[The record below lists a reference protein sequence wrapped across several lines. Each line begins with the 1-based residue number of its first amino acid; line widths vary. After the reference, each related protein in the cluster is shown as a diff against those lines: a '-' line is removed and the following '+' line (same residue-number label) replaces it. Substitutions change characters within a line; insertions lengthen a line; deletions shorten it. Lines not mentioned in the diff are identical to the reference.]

1 MSRRLAAATFPR
13 TILPPR
19 GAALL
24 AALTV
29 VAVALTGTSP
39 EDAFAQT
46 KPKMGG
52 WLGVMMEASKG
63 KSGVMVTH
71 VIHNS
76 PAEKGGFL
84 AGDRIV
90 KLDGTAVAAPGE
102 VSAPVAAKGAGKSI
116 TVDIVRAGKAQTLTV
131 VLAPKP
137 KPDDIFRMEMLG
149 RKIPLAKLVLVSGAG
164 PTAYPALDGHV
175 VVVDLFAT
183 WCGPCA
189 AATPH
194 LQALHDKYAPQG
206 VTVLAISDEDTG
218 TLSTWTTKNG
228 VGYTVA
234 SDPTDVAFT
243 QWGAPALPSSLV
255 VDKHGVVREV
265 EVGFDLAS
273 VKRTELLVQAL
284 LKEP

>member
-1 MSRRLAAATFPR
+1 MPRRFAPATL
-13 TILPPR
+13 T
-19 GAALL
+19 ALL
-24 AALTV
+24 ALSALACFEGSATR
-29 VAVALTGTSP
+29 
-39 EDAFAQT
+39 DAYAQT
-46 KPKMGG
+46 KPKNGG
-52 WLGVMMEASKG
+52 WLGIMMEPSKG
-63 KSGVMVTH
+63 KPGVMVTH

-90 KLDGTAVAAPGE
+90 KLDGAAVAAPGE
-102 VSAPVAAKGAGKSI
+102 ISAPVAAKGPGKSI
-116 TVDIVRAGKAQTLTV
+116 ALDIVRSGKPQTLTV

-137 KPDDIFRMEMLG
+137 KPEDIFRMEMLG

-194 LQALHDKYAPQG
+194 LQALHDKYGPQG
-206 VTVLAISDEDTG
+206 VTVLAISDEDTS
-218 TLSTWTTKNG
+218 TLATWTTKNA
-228 VGYTVA
+228 VGYTVT
-234 SDPTDVAFT
+234 SDPSDVAFT
-243 QWGAPALPSSLV
+243 EWGAPALPSSLV
-255 VDKHGVVREV
+255 VDKHGIVREV

-273 VKRTELLVQAL
+273 IKRTELLVQAL

>member
-1 MSRRLAAATFPR
+1 MPRRFASRT
-13 TILPPR
+13 
-19 GAALL
+19 L
-24 AALTV
+24 AALFALPLLGV
-29 VAVALTGTSP
+29 VSLSGEATREAH
-39 EDAFAQT
+39 AQT
-46 KPKMGG
+46 KPKSGG
-52 WLGVMMEASKG
+52 WLGIMMEASKG
-63 KSGVMVTH
+63 KPGVLVTH

-90 KLDGTAVAAPGE
+90 KLDGAAVAAPGE
-102 VSAPVAAKGAGKSI
+102 VSAPVAAKGPGKTI
-116 TVDIVRAGKAQTLTV
+116 TLDIVRSGKPQTLSV
-131 VLAPKP
+131 VLGPKP
-137 KPDDIFRMEMLG
+137 KPEDIFRMEMLG
-149 RKIPLAKLVLVSGAG
+149 RKISLAPLTLVSGAG

-175 VVVDLFAT
+175 VVIDLFAT

-194 LQALHDKYAPQG
+194 MQALHAKYSPQG

-218 TLSTWTTKNG
+218 TLSTWSTKNG

-243 QWGAPALPSSLV
+243 QWGAPALPSSLI